1 MESQFSLSG
10 KVIVVTG
17 GTGILG
23 NSFINGIVEAGGAVG
38 ILGRNKAVA
47 EERAAAIN
55 AKGGKALALV
65 ADVMK
70 TDELIAAKNKIY
82 DAFGRIDGLVNGA
95 GGNMPQGVLKP
106 NDDIFNMNLDGMKEV
121 MDINL
126 WGTLYPTQIFGE
138 AIAKTGKGS
147 IVNISSMNSKRAVTR
162 VLGYN
167 MGKAAVDCYNQWFAV
182 ELANRYG
189 DAIRMNALAPGFFLT
204 EQNRNLLTL
213 PEGGYT
219 ERGSKV
225 INQTPFKRFGHP
237 DELIGALVW
246 LLSDAS
252 AFVTG
257 SMMWK
262 LATCAMWMRTSWIK
276 PSPIFINKLAKS
288 RKGLR
293 ISANYWRKRT
303 RMPLS
308 SPHPTIGTPPQP
320 SWPARQENMCMLKSP
335 AAITLTK
342 AKWR

>member
-1 MESQFSLSG
+1 MENIYSLKD

-23 NSFINGIVEAGGAVG
+23 NSFVNGIVQAGGTVG

-55 AKGGKALALV
+55 QNGGQAIALV
-65 ADVMK
+65 ADVLNEA
-70 TDELIAAKNKIY
+70 ELVAAKDTLITKY
-82 DAFGRIDGLVNGA
+82 GRINGLVNGA
-95 GGNMPQGVLKP
+95 GGNMPDGVLQP
-106 NDDIFNMNLDGMKEV
+106 DEDIFKMNLDGMKRV
-121 MDINL
+121 MDLNL
-126 WGTLYPTQIFGE
+126 WGTLLPTQIFGE

-147 IVNISSMNSKRAVTR
+147 IVNISSMNSKRAVTK
-162 VLGYN
+162 VIGYN

-219 ERGSKV
+219 PRGESV
-225 INQTPFKRFGHP
+225 IRQTPFKRFGHP

-257 SMMWK
+257 SMI
-262 LATCAMWMRTSWIK
+262 CVDGGFSVF
-276 PSPIFINKLAKS
+276 S
-288 RKGLR
+288 GV
-293 ISANYWRKRT
+293 
-303 RMPLS
+303 
-308 SPHPTIGTPPQP
+308 
-320 SWPARQENMCMLKSP
+320 
-335 AAITLTK
+335 
-342 AKWR
+342 